1 MLILMFIATGK
12 VWVS

>member
-12 VWVS
+12 V

>member
-1 MLILMFIATGK
+1 MLVLMFIATGK